1 MKLPELSVEEFI
13 RRVRELPWEPHQNL
27 FDMIQKD
34 IPYCFMGDPCITYT
48 KDTTTTGINTWRYI
62 AIITDKPFA
71 LWLSSTEPEKFKQL
85 QEAAKNNFEL
95 KPPFDP
101 YTDKIILPTFTD
113 SVGISL
119 ERTIC
124 EQVSSEELIQA
135 GRNLAKWL
143 QQHSGPSFI
152 KGLTAELK
160 QDC

>member
-13 RRVRELPWEPHQNL
+13 RRVQLLPETPRHSLTDAIHN
-27 FDMIQKD
+27 DYTNNY
-34 IPYCFMGDPCITYT
+34 PSDPCVIYS
-48 KDTTTTGINTWRYI
+48 KGTTTPWRWI
-62 AIITDKPFA
+62 AVLTDKDPFCTFI
-71 LWLSSTEPEKFKQL
+71 SSSSPENFKQL
-85 QEAAKNNFEL
+85 QEAAKNNFQPT
-95 KPPFDP
+95 PPFDP
-101 YTDKIILPTFTD
+101 YTNKVTLPTFTD

-143 QQHSGPSFI
+143 QKHSGPSLI
-152 KGLTAELK
+152 RGILSELK